1 MPILRYGLI
10 LILTGLVVSGLVL
23 VLERFAGV
31 DLASVGIAAV
41 PVFMTAMI
49 EGQFFCKRSGR
60 LPARAE
66 ALRFAVLATAVNLML
81 LGPALVLISL
91 GDPALLTMLRGFDAV
106 LWSVILGLVVVITFP
121 ASYLFYGQGARS
133 QLRAAERQK
142 ARGRGA
148 K

>member
-31 DLASVGIAAV
+31 DLASAGIAAV

-49 EGQFFCKRSGR
+49 EGQFFARRSGR
-60 LPARAE
+60 LPARSE

-121 ASYLFYGQGARS
+121 ASYLFYWQGARS